1 MDLLERFLERLEV
14 ERNVSANTLRAYR
27 SDLEQ
32 LLAFADRDGRSAQ
45 TIDHRFLRRYL
56 AYLQTSR
63 RSRRTIARKLS
74 AARTFYRFLVLSGE
88 TEGNPAALLT
98 APTSERR
105 LPKVAS
111 VETVRELL
119 AAPETSTSLGQ
130 RDRAILEVLYGG
142 GLRVG
147 ELVGLDLADLNLSGG
162 EARVM
167 GKGSKERVVLIGSE
181 AVEAVATYLRDGRMR
196 LRRRDTEQAVFLN
209 RYGDRLSTN
218 AVRDRMRK
226 YVSSVCAGRGLTP
239 HVLRHSFATHML
251 ENGADLRAVQEL
263 LGHVDLSSTQIY
275 THLGTVRLKQ
285 IHAKSHPRA

>member
-1 MDLLERFLERLEV
+1 V
-14 ERNVSANTLRAYR
+14 
-27 SDLEQ
+27 
-32 LLAFADRDGRSAQ
+32 RD
-45 TIDHRFLRRYL
+45 IDHRFLRRYL

-88 TEGNPAALLT
+88 TDVNPAALLA
-98 APTSERR
+98 APASERR

-119 AAPETSTSLGQ
+119 AAPDISTPLGQ
-130 RDRAILEVLYGG
+130 RDRALLEVLYGG
-142 GLRVG
+142 GIRVG
-147 ELVGLDLADLNLSGG
+147 ELVGLDLSDFHLSRG
-162 EARVM
+162 EARVL

-181 AVEAVATYLRDGRMR
+181 AIAAVGTYVRDGRVR
-196 LRRRDTEQAVFLN
+196 LVRREGEQAVFLN

-218 AVRDRMRK
+218 AVRSVMRK
-226 YVSSVCAGRGLTP
+226 YVSAVCAGRGLTP

-251 ENGADLRAVQEL
+251 ENGADLRTVQEL

-275 THLGTVRLKQ
+275 THLGTARLKQ

>member
-1 MDLLERFLERLEV
+1 VDLLERFLERLEV

-27 SDLEQ
+27 TDLEQ

-45 TIDHRFLRRYL
+45 AIDHRFLRRYL

-88 TEGNPAALLT
+88 TEVNPAALLT

-119 AAPETSTSLGQ
+119 AAPETSTPLGQ

-142 GLRVG
+142 GVRVG
-147 ELVGLDLADLNLSGG
+147 ELVGLDLGDLNLPGG

-181 AVEAVATYLRDGRMR
+181 AVVAVATYLRDGRMR

-226 YVSSVCAGRGLTP
+226 YVSAVCAGRGLTP